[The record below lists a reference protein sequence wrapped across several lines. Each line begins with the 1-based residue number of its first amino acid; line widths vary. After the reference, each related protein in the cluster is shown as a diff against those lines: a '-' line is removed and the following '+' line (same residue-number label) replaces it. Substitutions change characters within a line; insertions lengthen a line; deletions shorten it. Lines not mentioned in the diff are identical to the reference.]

1 MNKEKHIGIIGLGN
15 MGKGLAINI
24 VNKGYK
30 ISVFNRHIDGIEEN
44 VALDFINEGN
54 YQDSINGYDD
64 LKLFVESIPCSRII
78 ILLVSAG
85 KAVDDLIDQ
94 LKPYLNPNDLLIDAG
109 NSFFKD
115 TNRRLNDLEKKQ
127 IDYLGIGVS
136 GGPKG
141 ALNGPSIMVGGNGY
155 DKVKDLIGSISA
167 VSSSGKP
174 CCNFI
179 GSGGAGHYVK
189 MIHNG
194 LEYAEMQLIA
204 EAYQLL
210 RQYCSLT
217 PKEISDIFYGWN
229 ESDLSSYLLNITKD
243 ILLMED
249 NGTSYIDKILDKAD
263 QNGTGRWAVSSAIDI
278 AIPSNTM
285 SEALM
290 ARYLSCMKNERIE
303 AEKKYKPERKIFS
316 KDVDEYIKNLQ
327 NAYKAG
333 RIINHAICF
342 DILKEAKKRFSWKVD
357 ILDIADLWT
366 NGCIVQSAL
375 MVDVAKIL
383 NKDHQLLLNDGI
395 IIQMKILSKDLTK
408 LVSDSLESGYPIP
421 LFSSSLNYF
430 LSFTQANSASN
441 LIQAQRNYF
450 GNHTLEL
457 K

>member
-210 RQYCSLT
+210 RHYCSLT
-217 PKEISDIFYGWN
+217 PKEIADIFHSWE
-229 ESDLSSYLLNITKD
+229 ESELSSYLLNITKD

-249 NGTSYIDKILDKAD
+249 NGNSYIDKILDKAD
-263 QNGTGRWAVSSAIDI
+263 QNGTGRWAVSSAIEI

-303 AEKKYKPERKIFS
+303 AERKYNPQRKIFS
-316 KDVDEYIKNLQ
+316 KDVDEYIITLQ

-333 RIINHAICF
+333 RLINHTICF
-342 DILKEAKKRFSWKVD
+342 NIIKEAKNRYSWKVD
-357 ILDIADLWT
+357 IIDIADLWT

-375 MVDVAKIL
+375 MVNLAKTL
-383 NKDHQLLLNDGI
+383 SKDNQLLLNDDI
-395 IIQMKILSKDLTK
+395 VIQMKTLSKDLTK

-421 LFSSSLNYF
+421 LFSSCLNYF
-430 LSFTQANSASN
+430 LSFTQASSASN

-450 GNHTLEL
+450 GNHTLEFN
-457 K
+457 